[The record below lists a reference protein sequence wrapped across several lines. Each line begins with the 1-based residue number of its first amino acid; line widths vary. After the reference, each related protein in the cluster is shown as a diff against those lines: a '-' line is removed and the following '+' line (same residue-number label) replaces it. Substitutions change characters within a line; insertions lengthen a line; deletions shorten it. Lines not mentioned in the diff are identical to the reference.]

1 MNTVPL
7 ADRLETD
14 EIALEFDLEYS
25 INENILIF
33 FGGSLID
40 ESEALKPNGSSTSVS
55 GYERGVTGISASFG
69 EAVESE
75 IAFGRLEFTEPALFW
90 WNDDIDAIRFQAA
103 YGDFELML
111 GRARELARE
120 ASHED
125 FIDPEIKDLDRTL
138 LSLHW
143 ELTGGQSIAIYYL
156 DQVDGSNR
164 YRLDES
170 VNVFKID
177 EEDADLTWSGVGY
190 SGEFEWAGFGDLA
203 ISADISKLSGNETIY
218 EFEDPVSNLSVVG
231 EVIKNKVDASAKNL
245 RVSWTPEIFEAV
257 TFTYGFAQGS
267 GDKNLN
273 DNINQSFRQT
283 GLLGD
288 AEIYGE
294 LYQPELSNLQI
305 DILGIEYEISDSIK
319 LGVFSY
325 AYQQDELAEDMR
337 DVSIDLA
344 LSGLSKGLGR
354 EIDLVLSIEEL
365 YGFELELIVAEFKA
379 GGAYGSGRNQ
389 TSRYWKIGVGYLF

>member
-156 DQVDGSNR
+156 DKVDGSNR

-170 VNVFKID
+170 ANVFNNRRGRRRS
-177 EEDADLTWSGVGY
+177 DL
-190 SGEFEWAGFGDLA
+190 D
-203 ISADISKLSGNETIY
+203 
-218 EFEDPVSNLSVVG
+218 
-231 EVIKNKVDASAKNL
+231 
-245 RVSWTPEIFEAV
+245 R
-257 TFTYGFAQGS
+257 
-267 GDKNLN
+267 
-273 DNINQSFRQT
+273 
-283 GLLGD
+283 
-288 AEIYGE
+288 
-294 LYQPELSNLQI
+294 
-305 DILGIEYEISDSIK
+305 
-319 LGVFSY
+319 
-325 AYQQDELAEDMR
+325 
-337 DVSIDLA
+337 
-344 LSGLSKGLGR
+344 
-354 EIDLVLSIEEL
+354 
-365 YGFELELIVAEFKA
+365 
-379 GGAYGSGRNQ
+379 
-389 TSRYWKIGVGYLF
+389 SRL